1 MYIPKIVFYIYLM
14 YLIVNPIGGLSFLQ
28 FCISPIFVPTYIY
41 KFLFPESNFY
51 GYKKKNMLHLYSSE

>member
-1 MYIPKIVFYIYLM
+1 M